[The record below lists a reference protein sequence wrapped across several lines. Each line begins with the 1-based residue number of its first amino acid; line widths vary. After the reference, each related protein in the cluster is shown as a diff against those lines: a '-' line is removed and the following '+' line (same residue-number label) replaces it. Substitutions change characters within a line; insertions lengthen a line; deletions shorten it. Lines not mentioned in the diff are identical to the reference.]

1 MFSTTSVGFISSTG
15 ASVGVS
21 SSNSSSGSAVP
32 NSVSSV
38 FSITSGSIGLP
49 FSSNSSVVPVLP
61 TFSSTGGSSAGF
73 NFSSILPLAIPN
85 DLASDIKF
93 LSLSVFL
100 LINYFKS
107 TLSVISI
114 SFTNPLA

>member
-1 MFSTTSVGFISSTG
+1 MFSTTSVGFIFSTG
-15 ASVGVS
+15 ASIGVS
-21 SSNSSSGSAVP
+21 PSNTSSGSAVP

-49 FSSNSSVVPVLP
+49 FLSNSSVVPVVSVI
-61 TFSSTGGSSAGF
+61 SSTGGSSSGF

-93 LSLSVFL
+93 LSLSVIL
-100 LINYFKS
+100 LIYDFKS

-114 SFTNPLA
+114 SFINPLA